1 LQLFADEYQIYN
13 SSVLKLNEMKHH
25 IFLIAI
31 TLLITG
37 CANLDYAK
45 NLKPEELLYQTEVAN
60 SGGEKT
66 HSQEEI
72 VNLYMKVGADKEG
85 YVGSYASEQRKM
97 WDTKYPILV
106 HDDKALDK
114 LMGFNYRTRLG
125 QALIFAADIEPQTS
139 GFLKDSKGKPI
150 SVSGRFEPDA
160 NAAMT
165 QGLTSGVV
173 VGATSGVMAVNS
185 INSQLAPSGW
195 KLTNAGA
202 NSVAGAQMAQ
212 GLVAGLIAGAIHA
225 SMAETAMKEI
235 LTAKN
240 FGERMT
246 ATTTTAAHMLPG
258 LRALGPDGLIKS
270 AKPVVVA
277 PGVVKSYYMSAGEK
291 AIDYKTTF
299 HLFTVVSTYRGKP
312 FEDDF
317 PNTGGW
323 DSIISN
329 MASIRLNADEI
340 NDAEKSFIGIKREA
354 INRKLF

>member
-1 LQLFADEYQIYN
+1 MT
-13 SSVLKLNEMKHH
+13 EMKFR
-25 IFLIAI
+25 IVLVAF

-37 CANLDYAK
+37 CANIDYVK
-45 NLKPEELLYQTEVAN
+45 NLKPEELLYQTDVAISDN
-60 SGGEKT
+60 AKKY
-66 HSQEEI
+66 SQEELI
-72 VNLYMKVGADKEG
+72 NLYMKVGGDKEG
-85 YVGSYASEQRKM
+85 YVGSYASEQRKN
-97 WDTKYPILV
+97 WDVQYPILA

-114 LMGFNYRTRLG
+114 LTGFRYRTRLG
-125 QALIFAADIEPQTS
+125 QALIFAADIEPLTS

-212 GLVAGLIAGAIHA
+212 GLVAGVIAGAIHA
-225 SMAETAMKEI
+225 TMAETAMKEI
-235 LTAKN
+235 ISAKN

-258 LRALGPDGLIKS
+258 LKALGPDGLIKS

-277 PGVVKSYYMSAGEK
+277 PGIVKSYYLSAGEK
-291 AIDYKTTF
+291 TIDYKSE
-299 HLFTVVSTYRGKP
+299 LYLLTVVSTYRGKA
-312 FEDDF
+312 FEDAY
-317 PNTGGW
+317 PNTEGW
-323 DSIISN
+323 DSLISN
-329 MASIRLNADEI
+329 MAFIRLNADER
-340 NDAEKSFIGIKREA
+340 NDAAKAFAGIKREVA
-354 INRKLF
+354 NRNLF